1 MMINIVGL
9 GPGDKDALTI
19 GALNALKSSEH
30 VYLRTEKH
38 PVVEY
43 LKSIGIKFET
53 FDSIYNNSSNFDEV
67 YENISE
73 KLIEEYKKYGN
84 IVYAVPGHPEV
95 AEKSVKL
102 LINFCK
108 KNKIETRVVPAVSFI
123 DVLMERLN
131 IDAVD
136 GIKVI
141 DAFDIKKQI
150 LDKRNGLIIT
160 QVYNRLIASEVKI
173 ALMDYYK
180 DDTFV
185 YFIRAAGIRDMESIR
200 KIPIYEID
208 RQKDIDHLTSIYVPE
223 SNNEPK
229 DFFDLLS
236 MVKEL
241 RSEDGCL
248 EDMNKTHKSLKK
260 NFIEGSSKFIQAID
274 KDDNDKMIE
283 DLGDMLFQIVF
294 HAQIGREEGF
304 FDINE
309 VIEEVCGKIVKVHPH
324 IF

>member
-283 DLGDMLFQIVF
+283 ELGDMLFQIVF

>member
-1 MMINIVGL
+1 MINIVGL

-19 GALNALKSSEH
+19 GAMNALKSSSH
-30 VYLRTEKH
+30 IYLRTEKH

-43 LKSIGIKFET
+43 LKNIGIKFET
-53 FDSIYNNSSNFDEV
+53 FDSIYDNSKNFDEV
-67 YENISE
+67 YENISK
-73 KLIEEYKKYGN
+73 KLIEEYKKYGD

-102 LINFCK
+102 LINLCM
-108 KNKIETRVVPAVSFI
+108 KNKIETKIVPAVSFI

-141 DAFDIKKQI
+141 DAFDIKNQV

-173 ALMDYYK
+173 ALMNYYK
-180 DDTFV
+180 DDTFA
-185 YFIRAAGIRDMESIR
+185 YFIRAAGIRNMESIR

-208 RQKDIDHLTSIYVPE
+208 RQKDIDHLTSVYVPE

-229 DFFDLLS
+229 DFFDLVS

-248 EDMNKTHKSLKK
+248 EDMNKTHKSLK
-260 NFIEGSSKFIQAID
+260 NNLAEESSKLIHAID
-274 KDDNDKMIE
+274 KDDNDEMVE
-283 DLGDMLFQIVF
+283 ELGDILYQIVF

-309 VIEEVCGKIVKVHPH
+309 VIEEICGKMIKVHPH